1 MNIEQQN
8 FRRAMNRNNR
18 LCMAEQYMHA
28 ANKCEEA
35 LEAVS
40 GLCVYG
46 LEYKLRS
53 SIEWLK
59 NRGDG
64 LKGWNTD

>member
-1 MNIEQQN
+1 
-8 FRRAMNRNNR
+8 
-18 LCMAEQYMHA
+18 MAEQYMHA